1 MACTIDHLR
10 VEHRVTVLRDFT
22 DLAGVAVRAG
32 EAGILRG
39 LGADYARME
48 IWIELERNGARD
60 QLRFALRAPD
70 GPRIGR
76 MKEFFEMGES
86 IEPPPIPAPK
96 TKPPPP
102 PPPERTE
109 FSLQSHVGEQAPDNT
124 SLGELRVACDCDP
137 AFHRELLPARGELS
151 VHACLRCGT
160 VTCSR
165 SIGDDGRF
173 TGNAWQENLIVALP
187 DAAHRWISNW
197 PRVKQD
203 YSAHSRWPMSADFVR
218 YPTLYYP
225 ADSRCT
231 DLDDLAKLEARLA
244 REQAGQSVAARQR
257 ATHRIHSPPPKD
269 LPDDLRGYVL
279 LWQALQLRP
288 DSELSD
294 LLHLAQPRSL
304 GRDLAAE
311 LLRQRQDAFDLI
323 VSSLRSGDAT
333 RRGVG
338 FMIAR
343 DFRPA
348 DPRLAG
354 VLIELIGGLSL
365 EPVSDEPLRIVSRG
379 QGELFLLL
387 IAELQLATP
396 EMLSTLRAWMR
407 KIARH
412 DDYLADR
419 ARIVVRE
426 LAAVDQAPPG
436 KP

>member
-22 DLAGVAVRAG
+22 DLAGVTVRAG

-102 PPPERTE
+102 PLPERPE
-109 FSLQSHVGEQAPDNT
+109 SSLQSFVGKQAPDNT

-173 TGNAWQENLIVALP
+173 TGNDKIGLG
-187 DAAHRWISNW
+187 AAH
-197 PRVKQD
+197 PRF
-203 YSAHSRWPMSADFVR
+203 HGR
-218 YPTLYYP
+218 
-225 ADSRCT
+225 
-231 DLDDLAKLEARLA
+231 
-244 REQAGQSVAARQR
+244 AGEFG
-257 ATHRIHSPPPKD
+257 D
-269 LPDDLRGYVL
+269 
-279 LWQALQLRP
+279 LQL
-288 DSELSD
+288 
-294 LLHLAQPRSL
+294 
-304 GRDLAAE
+304 
-311 LLRQRQDAFDLI
+311 
-323 VSSLRSGDAT
+323 
-333 RRGVG
+333 
-338 FMIAR
+338 
-343 DFRPA
+343 
-348 DPRLAG
+348 
-354 VLIELIGGLSL
+354 
-365 EPVSDEPLRIVSRG
+365 
-379 QGELFLLL
+379 
-387 IAELQLATP
+387 
-396 EMLSTLRAWMR
+396 
-407 KIARH
+407 
-412 DDYLADR
+412 
-419 ARIVVRE
+419 
-426 LAAVDQAPPG
+426 
-436 KP
+436 